1 MDNPMLGLWS
11 PANPIARVLQRI
23 QQMIH
28 EDCEY
33 PINPEA
39 LTMYRED
46 RAGYD
51 KKQADLIRQ
60 NPERLNRLLVAAQ
73 QRLAFA
79 AAFALHDGFLLAPR
93 AFTLAAV
100 PTLAARPGDD
110 GRLCHPLRAMVL
122 DAAPRHLAGA
132 YMASLAVM
140 RRACAQG
147 TGPQL
152 LAGPKMPAFL
162 ADFDPHRK
170 TGLIARISQTVGRY
184 GNGDHCGSQQADVAL
199 EFKISEEHVQATV
212 LYCTARARFSL
223 RLAREGL
230 TSRGF
235 YMCKRRF

>member
-1 MDNPMLGLWS
+1 
-11 PANPIARVLQRI
+11 
-23 QQMIH
+23 
-28 EDCEY
+28 
-33 PINPEA
+33 
-39 LTMYRED
+39 MYRED

-100 PTLAARPGDD
+100 PTLAARPDDD

-140 RRACAQG
+140 RRAWAQG

-170 TGLIARISQTVGRY
+170 TRLIALISQTVGRY
-184 GNGDHCGSQQADVAL
+184 GDGNHCGSQQADVAL
-199 EFKISEEHVQATV
+199 GRTCWKCTELGTTCWNCELLEFKISEEHVQETV
-212 LYCTARARFSL
+212 LYCKARARFVRENPASL

-230 TSRGF
+230 VGCDHCMT
-235 YMCKRRF
+235 